1 MSKPILIEIAP
12 GELLDKM
19 SILEIKLARIADPAK
34 LTNVGAEL
42 ALLKSVRNESVP
54 ASAELDALYRE
65 LRSVNEALWDIED
78 EIRDEE
84 RARRFE
90 ARFIELARS
99 VYVVNDKR
107 ALIKR
112 QINTLLN
119 SNIFEEKSYK
129 DYS

>member
-1 MSKPILIEIAP
+1 MSKPILIEVAP

-19 SILEIKLARIADPAK
+19 SILEIKLDRITDPAK
-34 LTNVGAEL
+34 RANVGTEL
-42 ALLKSVRNESVP
+42 ALLKAVRDESVS
-54 ASAELDALYRE
+54 ASTELDALYRE
-65 LRSVNEALWDIED
+65 LRSVNETLWDIED
-78 EIRDEE
+78 DIRDEE

-112 QINTLLN
+112 QINTLLE
-119 SNIFEEKSYK
+119 SNIFEEKSYA
-129 DYS
+129 DYA

>member
-19 SILEIKLARIADPAK
+19 SILEIKLARMTDPAK
-34 LTNVGAEL
+34 LANVGAEF
-42 ALLKSVRNESVP
+42 ALLKAVREENVSP
-54 ASAELDALYRE
+54 STKLDALYRE

-119 SNIFEEKSYK
+119 SNIFEEKSYA
-129 DYS
+129 DYA

>member
-1 MSKPILIEIAP
+1 MSKPILIEVAP

-19 SILEIKLARIADPAK
+19 SILEIKLDRIADPAK
-34 LTNVGAEL
+34 RANVGTEL
-42 ALLKSVRNESVP
+42 ALLKAVRDESVS
-54 ASAELDALYRE
+54 ASTELDALYRE
-65 LRSVNEALWDIED
+65 LRSVNETLWDIED
-78 EIRDEE
+78 DIRDEE

-112 QINTLLN
+112 QINTLLE
-119 SNIFEEKSYK
+119 SNIFEEKSYA
-129 DYS
+129 DYA